1 MTPLGSKGLS
11 HSICTERDVSVTGRG
26 GGWSVGGAGRVWSFL
41 SGPRLQ
47 HWLHKRW
54 FLKDLITFTQKKS
67 KCLNEQALLIP
78 DNRCR
83 PQLQPNIE
91 WKGVNHEASA
101 AGRFPLR
108 ATGWK
113 FSHVLDCHKRKHK
126 GWVKKRTCL
135 PECGCC
141 GAGTALCK
149 DWQPRWVWLEDGCP
163 LQRRLQRHVETQVR
177 RHPQV
182 GPDPFSHW
190 PTDWHNDQLNSPPT
204 PAGYEP
210 QCFWWKLPLINQYSP
225 QQQRSVNSFTGLS
238 IKTTISGESGTFSP
252 CNPTPTYL
260 HDNYFSPSSRS
271 YSQTHTLMVILFV
284 CLCWV

>member
-11 HSICTERDVSVTGRG
+11 HSICTERDVRVTGRG

-54 FLKDLITFTQKKS
+54 FLKDFIKFTQKKS

-113 FSHVLDCHKRKHK
+113 FSQVLDCHKRKHK
-126 GWVKKRTCL
+126 SWVKKEEPVYQSVVVAVQGQHSVKTDNPVGFGWRMDVHYSG
-135 PECGCC
+135 GCR
-141 GAGTALCK
+141 
-149 DWQPRWVWLEDGCP
+149 D
-163 LQRRLQRHVETQVR
+163 
-177 RHPQV
+177 
-182 GPDPFSHW
+182 
-190 PTDWHNDQLNSPPT
+190 
-204 PAGYEP
+204 
-210 QCFWWKLPLINQYSP
+210 
-225 QQQRSVNSFTGLS
+225 
-238 IKTTISGESGTFSP
+238 
-252 CNPTPTYL
+252 
-260 HDNYFSPSSRS
+260 
-271 YSQTHTLMVILFV
+271 M
-284 CLCWV
+284 